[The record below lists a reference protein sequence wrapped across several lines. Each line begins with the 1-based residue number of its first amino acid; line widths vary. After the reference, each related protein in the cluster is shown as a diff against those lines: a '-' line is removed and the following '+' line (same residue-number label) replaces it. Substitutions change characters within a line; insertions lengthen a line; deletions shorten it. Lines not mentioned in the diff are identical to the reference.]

1 MAVWR
6 FMTENQVHQH
16 RSESDKDAALLKNFE
31 SSNNVN
37 YNKGSVVF
45 DIAGDKAQLW
55 INCLQKRVGP
65 PVTLSD
71 GSGVRM
77 KLEQFKIP
85 LVTCKT
91 KQEYGSLS
99 VTVYPKLVTLKSWSM
114 VRHTLPLLPWCYP
127 RSLKTCKHLD

>member
-1 MAVWR
+1 MAPNLNSIRDFLVRLELSTSRVPTMSEYKKAYREKLKNHPDKGGDTSVFQGITEAAMAVWR

-55 INCLQKRVGP
+55 IN
-65 PVTLSD
+65 
-71 GSGVRM
+71 
-77 KLEQFKIP
+77 
-85 LVTCKT
+85 
-91 KQEYGSLS
+91 
-99 VTVYPKLVTLKSWSM
+99 
-114 VRHTLPLLPWCYP
+114 
-127 RSLKTCKHLD
+127 